1 MADTFKAFIVDR
13 TDDQMVAGIRDITK
27 DDLPE
32 REVIV
37 RVDYSSVNYKDGL
50 AITGKGPILKSFPI
64 VPGVDYAGAK
74 SGWVMPLPDRFTI
87 WQAMGRIKI

>member
-13 TDDQMVAGIRDITK
+13 TDDQMVAGIREITK
-27 DDLPE
+27 GDLPE

-50 AITGKGPILKSFPI
+50 AIKGKGPILKSFPI
-64 VPGVDYAGAK
+64 VPGVDYAGA
-74 SGWVMPLPDRFTI
+74 SLSSVLGPQQL
-87 WQAMGRIKI
+87 